1 MKHFLEKYHA
11 FAAYC
16 AQRTFSS
23 RSKFEISQRILVLV
37 VGGGGVGCSRKGVAN
52 LEMLLEL
59 DGQDLR
65 HLPHLLPPHYPLETL
80 CQLVFCRSELPQ
92 HLVAVLPSPHPP
104 LSLHINMAVNAGQQ
118 VVPPCLFQ
126 QTQRNQTLSRPS
138 TFRGLEQSAKREILI
153 ISQLKQPENW
163 CKEVPGRQGLCGDP
177 AKAVLSPKITPPRL
191 EIQCPRRR
199 TAPHS
204 VASQQPPKNLLP
216 ARCVF
221 RLLHRKR
228 KAQIRVYSRTGSP
241 GFTCPPNW
249 HANRKFDLRLIKVG
263 PNLYIKQED

>member
-126 QTQRNQTLSRPS
+126 QTHRFLALRYSPALQKLT
-138 TFRGLEQSAKREILI
+138 QSVKVKI
-153 ISQLKQPENW
+153 IIKFQAANW
-163 CKEVPGRQGLCGDP
+163 
-177 AKAVLSPKITPPRL
+177 
-191 EIQCPRRR
+191 
-199 TAPHS
+199 
-204 VASQQPPKNLLP
+204 
-216 ARCVF
+216 
-221 RLLHRKR
+221 
-228 KAQIRVYSRTGSP
+228 
-241 GFTCPPNW
+241 
-249 HANRKFDLRLIKVG
+249 
-263 PNLYIKQED
+263 